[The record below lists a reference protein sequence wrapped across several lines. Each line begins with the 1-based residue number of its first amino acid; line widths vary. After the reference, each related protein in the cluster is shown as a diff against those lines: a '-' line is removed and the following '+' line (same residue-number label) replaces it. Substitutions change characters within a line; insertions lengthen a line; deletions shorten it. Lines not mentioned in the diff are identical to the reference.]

1 MSGGRL
7 MALVEDEIVMD
18 ENTILVPPDPQLGQ
32 WPANLILQAGEQKQD
47 NEVDDEALIMADVAC
62 KVVGRSVA

>member
-32 WPANLILQAGEQKQD
+32 WPAKSIL
-47 NEVDDEALIMADVAC
+47 
-62 KVVGRSVA
+62 